1 MEWLIPLPNILF
13 GPSAPCPS
21 CINGW
26 SRTMPVGWCKLGN
39 WAASTHWWPS
49 VLQTRQLRNPWLL
62 FRLMSQCIMGWGTPS
77 PRLAWNRSG
86 VFIGDFWALCMIGS
100 LDWNGLRPARMVC
113 GPTFPGL
120 NFFGVTLRIP
130 RGFRPF
136 GSKVSGLCWTKIQL
150 LPLCCRRWWRFFAL
164 GDGRLALCA
173 SVCLKRSGHL
183 FNVQGLFRFLVPVLC
198 ALGLWA
204 VLSFRLASFL
214 TLRISLPHLDVCSR

>member
-1 MEWLIPLPNILF
+1 MAWLDWLDLAFLTWVI
-13 GPSAPCPS
+13 
-21 CINGW
+21 W
-26 SRTMPVGWCKLGN
+26 PVGWCKLGN

-62 FRLMSQCIMGWGTPS
+62 FRLMSQYIMGWGTPS
-77 PRLAWNRSG
+77 PRLTWNRSG
-86 VFIGDFWALCMIGS
+86 VFIGVFWALCMIGS

-150 LPLCCRRWWRFFAL
+150 LPLCCRRWWRFFRTWRRAVGSLCKCLLEAEWSFVQRTRSVSLL
-164 GDGRLALCA
+164 GARFVCPGVMGRVVLPACVFSDLADQFA
-173 SVCLKRSGHL
+173 SSRRLQSLRL
-183 FNVQGLFRFLVPVLC
+183 PDFL
-198 ALGLWA
+198 
-204 VLSFRLASFL
+204 
-214 TLRISLPHLDVCSR
+214 